1 MQSSSSDFHQPSP
14 TVAVIGLGKIGL
26 PLAVQYAQH
35 GYRVI
40 GCDINLKVV
49 EMLNAGQSHVQ
60 EEPELDSDIA
70 RLVEEGLL

>member
-40 GCDINLKVV
+40 GCDINL
-49 EMLNAGQSHVQ
+49 
-60 EEPELDSDIA
+60 
-70 RLVEEGLL
+70 